1 MADVIHSN
9 QPGTEK
15 KGLMLYI
22 VFEGLF
28 IEAVRLVLTVYKTSL
43 TALFSFTC
51 LEKEMAVRGRL
62 RLGWGLISV
71 LL

>member
-51 LEKEMAVRGRL
+51 LEK
-62 RLGWGLISV
+62 
-71 LL
+71 